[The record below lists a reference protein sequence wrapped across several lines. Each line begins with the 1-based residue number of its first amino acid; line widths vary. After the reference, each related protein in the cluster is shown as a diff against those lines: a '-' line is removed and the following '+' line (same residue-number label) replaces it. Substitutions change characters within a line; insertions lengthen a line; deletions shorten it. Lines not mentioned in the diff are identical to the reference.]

1 MKAKLEYLTT
11 RFLGLALAIGAVL
24 YLTLP
29 VLAIGWAQKPFI
41 GFLIDPNLVVNERNL
56 IDNNGNLLPR
66 PMHYPQRLISVNE
79 VPVRSLAELQ
89 ERLAD
94 YTFGDTLSL
103 TFIRPENSVVQD
115 SPAGA
120 TVTYPITLTQFSS
133 LNLWTLFWRFYL
145 VGLLT
150 LIIGLAVFMARPE
163 QTPARVFA
171 FFTLSVA
178 WSIGGVFDSTTNHQF
193 IRFWLVAL
201 PFAGSLHALLIMV
214 FPHEFRLVRNYPNA
228 RWLVLIP
235 AVIICVWAQQW
246 LYRPDDPWA
255 YVVPWRNAFYL
266 NGFVLILG
274 LLMLA
279 YRAFASKSPL
289 VRQQGLLILL
299 AAAISFGPFIIWTFN
314 FSTSILQIAMLL
326 LGVYPLA
333 VGYAIIRYRLLNIQI
348 VFRQVVTYGL
358 LFIAYALVVVI
369 FGLILGPFITP
380 NDPLLLIV
388 FALFVV
394 ITFDRG
400 RAYVRK
406 VVEQT
411 FIRQEVE
418 YDRLLVNYNR
428 TLTESL
434 TTDQVA
440 SNLLQ
445 TVKTGVPNSDVELY
459 LADTQRTTYS
469 SYHNN
474 GLVLA
479 ADEPLIKV
487 LGRDPGVISLADER
501 VWPAELRQYRDLVL
515 NLKAVALVPL
525 ISNKQ
530 LLGWLS
536 LSGRNINEPEFRFLN
551 AIADQSLIA
560 LERADV
566 IRRLETQIAELGML
580 SQFSQALNFTIE
592 FDDLLE
598 LVYTHCQRLL
608 TINDFAI
615 FLRRPG
621 ISYLFPVFWVEDGE
635 RIREKE
641 QQKQPTID
649 PHLTQ
654 VATTGQQLVTITNN
668 GRAWMGAPLNAGA
681 DTLGVLQAVASRPGQ
696 TFRQRQQQLFGVFA
710 DRAATALDRWL
721 VNERLSQRAQQLQ
734 SLSQMTRSLSAIMEL
749 DKMLELI
756 LDKALELLEA
766 EAGSFLMMDD
776 DTGELEFRVVRGPTS
791 QNLLGRRLPLG
802 TGLAGTAAQ
811 TGRPLLVNDVRD
823 DERWFKGLDTPEFA
837 THSSLTIPL
846 IRHHQVL
853 GVLQVINRLNGL
865 PFSEEDQ
872 TLLTAFAGQAVVA
885 LETARLVQ
893 QTDNAL
899 QSRVNELSLL
909 QQFDRDLSTTL
920 DLDHIVN
927 LTLDWTLRICDGTA
941 GAIVLIE
948 EDNSPKIRA
957 TRGYDASFEPHQL
970 GPETLE
976 AGIVGYVL
984 KNSKPHL
991 TNHVQQEERY
1001 IAAAFDTKCQITV
1014 PIMHKQKPIG
1024 AIAIESSRPNAFGN
1038 LELDSAGRV
1047 ASRAGATIANAILY
1061 QQIIEANQ
1069 AKSALAAAV
1078 SHELNNPMTSII
1090 GYTNFLQK
1098 EEQFGP
1104 LNNQQRAFLHTI
1116 TKNAA
1121 RMERLIRD
1129 LSDFSR
1135 VDRGLLKVEARPTA
1149 FPTVIS
1155 EALESLQENFISK
1168 EIQVNL
1174 DIPADLPLVL
1184 GDKQRLVQVL
1194 INLLSNAFKY
1204 SPEGA
1209 QLFVVLQPLSGDEKG
1224 LDPSRP
1230 VILCSVRDTGYGM
1243 SESDLAKVFN
1253 KSFRAD
1259 DPNIRK
1265 APGTGL
1271 GLMITKGLVEL
1282 HGGRIWVESKLGY
1295 GTTFSFTIPQV

>member
-1 MKAKLEYLTT
+1 MKANLEYLTT
-11 RFLGLALAIGAVL
+11 RFLGLVLAIGAGL
-24 YLTLP
+24 YLALP
-29 VLAIGWAQKPFI
+29 FLAIGWSQKPFI
-41 GFLIDPNLVVNERNL
+41 GFLIDPNLVVNE
-56 IDNNGNLLPR
+56 GNVLGDDGNSLPR
-66 PMHYPQRLISVNE
+66 FMHYPQRLISVNG
-79 VPVRSLAELQ
+79 VSVSSLTEL
-89 ERLAD
+89 EDVLAG

-103 TFIRPENSVVQD
+103 TFIRPENSVIQNT
-115 SPAGA
+115 PAGA
-120 TVTYPITLTQFSS
+120 TVTYTTTLSQFNS

-150 LIIGLAVFMARPE
+150 LVIGLAVFMARPE
-163 QTPARVFA
+163 QPPARVFA
-171 FFTLSVA
+171 LFTLSVA
-178 WSIGGVFDSTTNHQF
+178 WSIGGVFDSTTAHHF
-193 IRFWLVAL
+193 IRLWLIAL

-228 RWLVLIP
+228 RWLVLLP

-246 LYRPDDPWA
+246 LFRPDDPWA
-255 YVVPWRNAFYL
+255 YVIPWRNAFYL
-266 NGFVLILG
+266 NGIVLVLG
-274 LLMLA
+274 LIMLV
-279 YRAFASKSPL
+279 YRAFASNSPL

-299 AAAISFGPFIIWTFN
+299 AAAISFGPFIIWTVN
-314 FSTSILQIAMLL
+314 FSPNILQIAMLL

-333 VGYAIIRYRLLNIQI
+333 VGYAIIRYRLLDIQI
-348 VFRQVVTYGL
+348 VLRQVITYGL
-358 LFIAYALVVVI
+358 LFVAYALVVVL

-380 NDPLLLIV
+380 NDPVLLIV

-400 RAYVRK
+400 RAYVRR
-406 VVEQT
+406 VVEQALV
-411 FIRQEVE
+411 RQEIE
-418 YDRLLVNYNR
+418 YDRLLVHYNR
-428 TLTESL
+428 TLTGAL

-440 SNLLQ
+440 THLIQ
-445 TVKTGVPNSDVELY
+445 TVKTGVPNSEVELY
-459 LADTQRTTYS
+459 LADTQRTIYS

-474 GLVLA
+474 GFVLA
-479 ADEPLIKV
+479 ADEPLVKIF
-487 LGRDPGVISLADER
+487 GREPGVIFLADER
-501 VWPAELRQYRDLVL
+501 VWPAELRQYRDTVL
-515 NLKAVALVPL
+515 NLKAVAIVPL

-536 LSGRNINEPEFRFLN
+536 LSGRNINEWEFRFLN
-551 AIADQSLIA
+551 AVADQSLIA

-566 IRRLETQIAELGML
+566 IRRLENQIAELGML

-608 TINDFAI
+608 SINDFAI
-615 FLRRPG
+615 FLRQPG
-621 ISYLFPVFWVEDGE
+621 GNYLFPVFWVEDGE

-641 QQKQPTID
+641 QQKQPSND
-649 PHLTQ
+649 PNLSQ
-654 VATTGQQLVTITNN
+654 VAVIGQVLVTMTKD
-668 GRAWMGAPLNAGA
+668 GRGWIGAPLNAGA
-681 DTLGVLQAVASRPGQ
+681 DTLGVLQAMTARPGQ

-710 DRAATALDRWL
+710 DRVATALDRWL
-721 VNERLSQRAQQLQ
+721 VNQRLSQRAQQLE

-749 DKMLELI
+749 DTMLELI
-756 LDKALELLEA
+756 LDKALELLEG

-811 TGRPLLVNDVRD
+811 TGRPLLVNDVRG

-837 THSSLTIPL
+837 THSSLTVPL

-865 PFSEEDQ
+865 PFSEDDQ

-885 LETARLVQ
+885 LETARLLQ
-893 QTDNAL
+893 QTDEAL
-899 QSRVNELSLL
+899 QGRVNELSLL

-920 DLDHIVN
+920 DLDHILN
-927 LTLDWTLRICDGTA
+927 LTLDWALRICDGTA
-941 GAIVLIE
+941 GAIVLLE

-957 TRGYDASFEPHQL
+957 TRGYDASFDPQQL

-1038 LELDSAGRV
+1038 LELETAGRV
-1047 ASRAGATIANAILY
+1047 AGRAGATIANAILY
-1061 QQIIEANQ
+1061 QQVIEANQ

-1104 LNNQQRAFLHTI
+1104 LNNQQRAFLQTI

-1135 VDRGLLKVEARPTA
+1135 VDRGLLTVEARPTA
-1149 FPTVIS
+1149 FPIVIG
-1155 EALESLQENFISK
+1155 EALESLQESFSNK
-1168 EIQVNL
+1168 QIQVNL

-1184 GDKQRLVQVL
+1184 GDKQRLVQVMV
-1194 INLLSNAFKY
+1194 NLLSNAFKY

-1209 QLFVVLQPLSGDEKG
+1209 QLFVALRPLAGDEKG
-1224 LDPSRP
+1224 VDRTRP
-1230 VILCSVRDTGYGM
+1230 VILCAVRDTGYGM
-1243 SESDLAKVFN
+1243 SENDVAKVFN

-1271 GLMITKGLVEL
+1271 GLMITKGLVDL

-1295 GTTFSFTIPQV
+1295 GTTFSFTIPQA